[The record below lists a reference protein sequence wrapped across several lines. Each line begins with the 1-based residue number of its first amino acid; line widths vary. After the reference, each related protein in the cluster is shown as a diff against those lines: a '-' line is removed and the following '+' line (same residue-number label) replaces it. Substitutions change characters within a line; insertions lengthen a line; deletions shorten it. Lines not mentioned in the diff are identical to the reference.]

1 MGEGE
6 RMTDMRH
13 PELKLLFR
21 REYLRFFLLIHV
33 PFYLWLF
40 FTREYPDFLATMDAT
55 IILLA
60 VVHSLLIRPLMLNG
74 TIKAY
79 YRRHYRTKTSGSC
92 FSVLFTAIWFGALL
106 RSTLLVANFLNQ
118 YFTFEESDKSA
129 LVAGMIQNYFNMDG
143 AIAGVALFFLFLY
156 VIYYKERYISIQ
168 QFSYRTMILILQ
180 GWSVEAAMKRVLRER
195 ETELAHKY
203 NSIPEQVVE
212 RQDTKQS
219 SEMSQTSAP
228 PVQDNQGQ
236 SNVIHFPVAPMRRH
250 ARK

>member
-6 RMTDMRH
+6 RMTGMRH
-13 PELKLLFR
+13 PELRLLFR
-21 REYLRFFLLIHV
+21 KEYLRFFLLIHI

-60 VVHSLLIRPLMLNG
+60 VAYSLVIKPLMLNG

-79 YRRHYRTKTSGSC
+79 YRKHYRTKTKGS
-92 FSVLFTAIWFGALL
+92 FLSVVYTGVWFGALL
-106 RSTLLVANFLNQ
+106 RSFLLAGNFLIQ
-118 YFTFEESDKSA
+118 YFSFEKNDIPELVEGMKLNYLSA
-129 LVAGMIQNYFNMDG
+129 NG

-180 GWSVEAAMKRVLRER
+180 GWSVEAAIKRVLRER

-236 SNVIHFPVAPMRRH
+236 SNVIAFPVTPMRRH

>member
-1 MGEGE
+1 
-6 RMTDMRH
+6 MTGMRH
-13 PELKLLFR
+13 PDLKLLFR

-60 VVHSLLIRPLMLNG
+60 VLFSLLIRPLMLNG

-79 YRRHYRTKTSGSC
+79 YRKHYRTKTTGSLL
-92 FSVLFTAIWFGALL
+92 SVAYTAIWFGALL
-106 RSTLLVANFLNQ
+106 RSTLLVGNFIIQ
-118 YFTFEESDKSA
+118 YFSFEENDIPA
-129 LVAGMIQNYFNMDG
+129 LVEGMKMNYIDANG
-143 AIAGVALFFLFLY
+143 AIAGVTLFFLFLY

-180 GWSVEAAMKRVLRER
+180 GWSVEEAMRRVLSER
-195 ETELAHKY
+195 EIELAHKY
-203 NSIPEQVVE
+203 NSMPEIVVE
-212 RQDTKQS
+212 RQETKQG
-219 SEMSQTSAP
+219 SETSQPSTP
-228 PVQDNQGQ
+228 PVQDNQNQ
-236 SNVIHFPVAPMRRH
+236 SNVIVFPVTPMRRH

>member
-1 MGEGE
+1 
-6 RMTDMRH
+6 MTGMHH

-21 REYLRFFLLIHV
+21 KEYLRFFSLIHI

-40 FTREYPDFLATMDAT
+40 IAREYPDILATMDAT

-60 VVHSLLIRPLMLNG
+60 VLYFLVIRPLMLNG

-79 YRRHYRTKTSGSC
+79 YSKHYLTKTTGSLL
-92 FSVLFTAIWFGALL
+92 SVAYTAIWFGALL
-106 RSTLLVANFLNQ
+106 RSTLLVGNFIIQ
-118 YFTFEESDKSA
+118 YFSFEENDIPA
-129 LVAGMIQNYFNMDG
+129 LVESMKMNYIDANG